1 MFRGHAAIVKLKAG
15 QSGKVYNEEDCN
27 TEVDE
32 NARGADAYRY
42 SKVLYTCN
50 LLYTHLIF
58 DITMQ
63 LKLPDLCAR
72 LGHHINV

>member
-1 MFRGHAAIVKLKAG
+1 MKLEAG
-15 QSGKVYNEEDCN
+15 PSGKVYNEEDCN

-58 DITMQ
+58 DITMP
-63 LKLPDLCAR
+63 LKLPDVCAR